1 MDLLDDFSHL
11 LGRLIRGGLL
21 NNLGFFLNF
30 DCLCLKLLDGLIH
43 LSDLGADSGLLFLI
57 LVHLGDLS
65 LDVLLVG
72 FNGSLKTSDF
82 IEDLGPFRLILDGG
96 QLGSKLN
103 DLLLFNGDLL
113 GVGLGVVLVSGS
125 LASKVVSLL
134 LVVLLLLVNLLLGL
148 LTGMSMSLSLL
159 LVRVDLGNVSFL
171 VVLMATSVGGD
182 SLELLILFLRVVG
195 LSSDVSVVGVV
206 SSPVHHHVGH
216 LRLEDVD
223 LTLVLI
229 RDFLVSLDLILD
241 VGDLSGDRGLLL
253 LLGGGFESLGV

>member
-1 MDLLDDFSHL
+1 
-11 LGRLIRGGLL
+11 
-21 NNLGFFLNF
+21 
-30 DCLCLKLLDGLIH
+30 
-43 LSDLGADSGLLFLI
+43 LSDLRTDRGLLFLI

-96 QLGSKLN
+96 QLGPKLN
-103 DLLLFNGDLL
+103 DLMLFNGDLL
-113 GVGLGVVLVSGS
+113 GVGLRVVLVSRS

-148 LTGMSMSLSLL
+148 LTGMSVSLSLL
-159 LVRVDLGNVSFL
+159 LVRVDLGDVNIL
-171 VVLMATSVGGD
+171 VVFVATSVGGD
-182 SLELLILFLRVVG
+182 SLVLLRLFLRVVS
-195 LSSDVSVVGVV
+195 LSSDVSVVGIV

-216 LRLEDVD
+216 LSLEDVN

-229 RDFLVSLDLILD
+229 SDLLVSIDLILD
-241 VGDLSGDRGLLL
+241 VGDLPGDGCLLL
-253 LLGGGFESLGV
+253 LLRGALESLFV

>member
-1 MDLLDDFSHL
+1 M
-11 LGRLIRGGLL
+11 
-21 NNLGFFLNF
+21 
-30 DCLCLKLLDGLIH
+30 
-43 LSDLGADSGLLFLI
+43 SDLRTDRGLLFLI

-96 QLGSKLN
+96 QLGPKLN
-103 DLLLFNGDLL
+103 DLMLFNGDLL
-113 GVGLGVVLVSGS
+113 GVGLRVVLVSRS

-148 LTGMSMSLSLL
+148 LTGMSVSLSLL
-159 LVRVDLGNVSFL
+159 LVRVDLGDVNIL
-171 VVLMATSVGGD
+171 VVFVATSVGGD
-182 SLELLILFLRVVG
+182 SLVLLRLFLRVVG
-195 LSSDVSVVGVV
+195 LSSDVSVVGIV

-216 LRLEDVD
+216 LSLEDVN

-229 RDFLVSLDLILD
+229 SDLLVSIDLILD
-241 VGDLSGDRGLLL
+241 VGDLPGDGCLLL
-253 LLGGGFESLGV
+253 LLRGALESLFV